1 MHTHPSGSLFASY
14 ADQKLTKEIAEIDK
28 LLDMPVL
35 DHIIFSS
42 ESYLS
47 MADEGLK

>member
-1 MHTHPSGSLFASY
+1 MHNHPSGSLVASD
-14 ADQKLTKEIAEIDK
+14 ADQKLTKKIVEIGK

-47 MADEGLK
+47 MADEGLI